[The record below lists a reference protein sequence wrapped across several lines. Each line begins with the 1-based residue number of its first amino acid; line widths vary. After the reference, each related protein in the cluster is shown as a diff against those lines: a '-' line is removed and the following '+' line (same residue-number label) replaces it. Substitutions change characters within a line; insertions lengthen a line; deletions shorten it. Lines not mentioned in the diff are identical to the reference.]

1 MAANPSKLSHFWNEL
16 KRRRVVRVIIFY
28 ATASFVILELVS
40 IITEPFGLPEW
51 TLKLVF
57 VILLIGF
64 IISIILSWIFDV
76 TPDGIVKTGPME
88 RSKKKKRAHPLPD
101 PVTKFKGSIAV
112 LPFQDMSPQKDQEYF
127 CDGISEEIINALTR
141 IESLKVIART
151 SAFAFKGNA
160 MDIRDIG
167 KTLNVE
173 NVLEGSI
180 RKDGNQLRIT
190 AQLIKVEDGS
200 HLWSEAYN
208 RELKDIFT
216 IQEEISL
223 SIVGNLNLK
232 LIGEEKG
239 KLLKRPTE
247 DTEAFQYYLKGLY
260 CWQQM
265 TPEGNQLAQENYTK
279 AFEKDPQFALAYAI
293 LGSNY
298 AFAGSIGLIPPALV
312 WQKSKELTLKALE
325 IDNTIP
331 VAHSSLAIIR
341 MCYNWDWEGAEREF
355 KIALEISPNSGWDH
369 YMYSL
374 YLRLT
379 NRLDEAIAESIS
391 ALDYDPYNIYISSQV
406 GVTYLMAGLVDQAIE
421 KQEWTIGIYPNSFMA
436 HMNLGEALLF
446 KSLPEEAIQE
456 YEKAVQLSGENPMT
470 ITGLA
475 CAYHAVGKKEEAKK
489 LIQDLKQRMEKEYVQ
504 ASIFIPY
511 YIVINDLD
519 QAYHWMEIACREKE
533 LNFTMYITSLLAQNL
548 IPEETRFRALVEQT
562 GLDKYWK

>member
-1 MAANPSKLSHFWNEL
+1 MPASPKKLSRFWQEL
-16 KRRRVVRVIIFY
+16 KRRKVLKVLVMY
-28 ATASFVILELVS
+28 AGAAIV
-40 IITEPFGLPEW
+40 
-51 TLKLVF
+51 
-57 VILLIGF
+57 LIGLASDVAGPLNLPDWAPRL
-64 IISIILSWIFDV
+64 IIILVIVGFPITMVLSWIFDIS
-76 TPDGIVKTGPME
+76 PEGI
-88 RSKKKKRAHPLPD
+88 KRTATLEHSTTHEAH
-101 PVTKFKGSIAV
+101 VSNQKSNFKGSIAV

-127 CDGISEEIINALTR
+127 CEGISEEIINALTR

-151 SAFAFKGNA
+151 SAFAFKGTQT
-160 MDIRDIG
+160 DIREIG
-167 KTLNVE
+167 KILNVE

-190 AQLIKVEDGS
+190 VQLIKVEDGS

-223 SIVGNLNLK
+223 SIVGKLNVK
-232 LIGEEKG
+232 LIGDEKG

-247 DTEAFQYYLKGLY
+247 DTEAFQFYLKGLY

-265 TPEGNQLAQENYTK
+265 TPEGNLLAQENYTK
-279 AFEKDPQFALAYAI
+279 AFKKDPQFALAYAI

-298 AFAGSIGLIPPALV
+298 GFAGTIGLLPPALV
-312 WQKSKELTLKALE
+312 WQKLKELTHKALE

-341 MCYNWDWEGAEREF
+341 MGYNWDWEGAEREF

-374 YLRLT
+374 FLRLT

-436 HMNLGEALLF
+436 HMNLGDALLV
-446 KSLPEEAIQE
+446 KSLPGEAIQS
-456 YEKAVQLSGENPMT
+456 YEKAVHLSGENPMA
-470 ITGLA
+470 ISGLA
-475 CAYHAVGKKEEAKK
+475 CAYLAVGKEEKAKK
-489 LIQDLKQRMEKEYVQ
+489 IFKDLELRMEKEYVQ

-511 YIVINDLD
+511 FIFTNDLD
-519 QAYHWMEIACREKE
+519 QAYHWMELACREKE
-533 LNFTMYITSLLAQNL
+533 LNLPMYIASLLAQNL
-548 IPEETRFRALVEQT
+548 IPEEARFRALIEQT

>member
-1 MAANPSKLSHFWNEL
+1 MPANLNKLSQFWNEL
-16 KRRRVVRVIIFY
+16 KRRKVVQVIIIY
-28 ATASFVILELVS
+28 ATTSFVLIELANNV
-40 IITEPFGLPEW
+40 TEPLKLPEW
-51 TLKLVF
+51 TPTLVII
-57 VILLIGF
+57 ILLVGF
-64 IISIILSWIFDV
+64 PLAIIFSWIFDF
-76 TPDGIVKTGPME
+76 TPEGIRKTKAIE
-88 RSKKKKRAHPLPD
+88 LTKKNRKGHSD
-101 PVTKFKGSIAV
+101 SEGISKFKGSIAV

-141 IESLKVIART
+141 IQSLKVIART

-160 MDIRDIG
+160 MDIREIG
-167 KTLNVE
+167 KALNVE

-200 HLWSEAYN
+200 HLWSETYN

-223 SIVGNLNLK
+223 SIVKNLNLK

-265 TPEGNQLAQENYTK
+265 TPEGNRLAQENYTK
-279 AFEKDPQFALAYAI
+279 AFTKDPQFALAYAI

-298 AFAGSIGLIPPALV
+298 HFAGSIGLLPPALV

-325 IDNTIP
+325 IDNSIP
-331 VAHSSLAIIR
+331 VAHSSLALIGAFS
-341 MCYNWDWEGAEREF
+341 NSDWEGAEREF

-369 YMYSL
+369 YLYSL
-374 YLRLT
+374 FLRLT

-391 ALDYDPYNIYISSQV
+391 ALEYDPYNIYISTQV
-406 GVTYLMAGLVDQAIE
+406 GVTYLMAGRVDQAIE

-436 HMNLGEALLF
+436 HMNLGDALLT
-446 KSLPEEAIQE
+446 KSLPGEAIQS
-456 YEKAVQLSGENPMT
+456 YEKAVQLSGENPMP
-470 ITGLA
+470 ISGLA
-475 CAYHAVGKKEEAKK
+475 CAYHAVGKKEEAKN
-489 LIQDLKQRMEKEYVQ
+489 LIEDLVKRMEKEYVQ
-504 ASIFIPY
+504 ASVFIPY
-511 YIVINDLD
+511 YIFINDLD
-519 QAYHWMEIACREKE
+519 QAYHWMEIASREKE
-533 LNFTMYITSLLAQNL
+533 LNFHMYMAALLAQNR
-548 IPEETRFRALVEQT
+548 IPEEARFRTLVEQT

>member
-1 MAANPSKLSHFWNEL
+1 MASKPNKLSRFWQEL
-16 KRRRVVRVIIFY
+16 LRRKVLKVLIMYAGAAIVLIGLASDVAGPLNLPDWAPRLVIIL
-28 ATASFVILELVS
+28 VI
-40 IITEPFGLPEW
+40 
-51 TLKLVF
+51 
-57 VILLIGF
+57 IGF
-64 IISIILSWIFDV
+64 PITMALSWIFDI
-76 TPDGIVKTGPME
+76 TPEGINRTTALEHSNMNE
-88 RSKKKKRAHPLPD
+88 AHLSNY
-101 PVTKFKGSIAV
+101 KSNFKGSIAV

-127 CDGISEEIINALTR
+127 CEGISEEIINALTR

-160 MDIRDIG
+160 MDIREIG
-167 KTLNVE
+167 KILNVE
-173 NVLEGSI
+173 HVLEGSI

-223 SIVGNLNLK
+223 SIVKNLNLK

-260 CWQQM
+260 CFQQM
-265 TPEGNQLAQENYTK
+265 TSEGNQLAQENYTK
-279 AFEKDPQFALAYAI
+279 AITKDPKFALAYAT

-298 AFAGSIGLIPPALV
+298 HFAGTIGLLPPALV
-312 WQKSKELTLKALE
+312 WQKSIELTHKALE

-331 VAHSSLAIIR
+331 VAYCSLALIGAFT
-341 MCYNWDWEGAEREF
+341 NSDWEGAKKGF
-355 KIALEISPNSGWDH
+355 MIALELSPSYGWGH
-369 YMYSL
+369 YLYSF

-436 HMNLGEALLF
+436 HMNLGDALLT
-446 KSLPEEAIQE
+446 KSLPEEAIQS
-456 YEKAVQLSGENPMT
+456 YEKAVQLSGKNPMT

-475 CAYHAVGKKEEAKK
+475 CAYHAFGKKEEAKT

-504 ASIFIPY
+504 ASVFIPY

-519 QAYHWMEIACREKE
+519 QAYHWMEIAFRAKE
-533 LNFTMYITSLLAQNL
+533 LNFPMYLTSLLSQNL
-548 IPEETRFRALVEQT
+548 FPAEARFRALLEQT

>member
-1 MAANPSKLSHFWNEL
+1 MPDNSNKLSRFWNEL
-16 KRRRVVRVIIFY
+16 KRRKVIHVIIVY
-28 ATASFVILELVS
+28 ATTSYVLIELANNV
-40 IITEPFGLPEW
+40 TEPLKLPEW
-51 TLKLVF
+51 TPTLVI
-57 VILLIGF
+57 VILLVGF
-64 IISIILSWIFDV
+64 PLAIIFSWIFDF
-76 TPDGIVKTGPME
+76 TSEGIRKTKALE
-88 RSKKKKRAHPLPD
+88 LTKKNGKGHSD
-101 PVTKFKGSIAV
+101 SEGISKFKGSIAV

-127 CDGISEEIINALTR
+127 CEGISEEIINALTR

-167 KTLNVE
+167 KALNVE

-180 RKDGNQLRIT
+180 RKDGDQLRIT

-200 HLWSEAYN
+200 HLWSGAYN

-223 SIVGNLNLK
+223 SIVKNLNLK

-265 TPEGNQLAQENYTK
+265 TPEGNQMAQEYYTK
-279 AFEKDPQFALAYAI
+279 AFTKDPQFALSYAI

-298 AFAGSIGLIPPALV
+298 HFAGSIGLLPPAVV

-325 IDNTIP
+325 IDNSIP
-331 VAHSSLAIIR
+331 VAHSSLAVIKMLR
-341 MCYNWDWEGAEREF
+341 NWDWEGTEREF

-369 YMYSL
+369 WFYST

-379 NRLDEAIAESIS
+379 NRLDEAIAESVF
-391 ALDYDPYNIYISSQV
+391 ALDYDPYNIFISTQV
-406 GVTYLMAGLVDQAIE
+406 GVTYLMAGLIDEAIE
-421 KQEWTIGIYPNSFMA
+421 KQEWTIGIYPNSFLA
-436 HMNLGEALLF
+436 HMHLGDALLV
-446 KSLPEEAIQE
+446 KSLPEEAIQS
-456 YEKAVQLSGENPMT
+456 YEKAVQLSGENPMA
-470 ITGLA
+470 ISGLA

-489 LIQDLKQRMEKEYVQ
+489 LIQDLVHRMEKEYVQ
-504 ASIFIPY
+504 ASVFIPY
-511 YIVINDLD
+511 YILINDLD
-519 QAYHWMEIACREKE
+519 QAYHWMEIAFREKE
-533 LNFTMYITSLLAQNL
+533 LNFPIYLTSLLAQNL
-548 IPEETRFRALVEQT
+548 IPEETRFRALVEET
-562 GLDKYWK
+562 GLHKYWK